1 MINTKEDVQMI
12 YDDFCHHNPGLVTD
26 VVDWYPSGHLEITV
40 KLDNGSKVF
49 YSYLTKTLRE
59 MFDSDYCTEQKFKD
73 AFSWQLFSRI
83 RAIGLTNAEVADRA
97 GITPAQLSG
106 YITGRTIPNSYTVYK
121 LANVLQCNPSE
132 LLWVK

>member
-1 MINTKEDVQMI
+1 MINTKEDLQMI
-12 YDDFCHHNPGLVTD
+12 FDDFCYLNPGMAKE

-40 KLDNGSKVF
+40 KLNNGLKVF
-49 YSYLTKTLRE
+49 YSYLTKTVRE
-59 MFDSDYCTEQKFKD
+59 MSDSDYCTEQKFKD

-83 RAIGLTNAEVADRA
+83 RACGLTNAEVADRA

-106 YITGRTIPNSYTVYK
+106 YITGKTTPNSYTVYK
-121 LANVLQCNPSE
+121 LARVLKCNPSE